1 MSRRCVSRTRDI
13 MALLADR
20 VICLKRIPSSPT
32 PPSRK
37 SRNSQGIFHASAPLR
52 NLHLSFASRR
62 PSAPASTGPRAHSP
76 ASSTST
82 FRRNNDKN
90 APHSRGSSLSTVS
103 AIQRNARPELPEP
116 PATPAKTSAWKFSRP
131 SMAGHVSPP
140 SPPPAPPPEEES
152 EAGTPPPRPSTESS
166 ATHSGSS
173 TTYTRTSSD
182 AHRRMYFGSIRSHS
196 STTIFGSSPSLW
208 SLPTD
213 ASHMCDPPESTKVLA
228 RDRVTSSSE
237 GAPVAWKPATPTNFG
252 SVTTLLTS
260 PKARKK
266 RKLIISGI
274 PPDDERRFEA
284 ARRWCEVSL

>member
-62 PSAPASTGPRAHSP
+62 PSAPASTGPRAHSL

-82 FRRNNDKN
+82 FRRNNGKN